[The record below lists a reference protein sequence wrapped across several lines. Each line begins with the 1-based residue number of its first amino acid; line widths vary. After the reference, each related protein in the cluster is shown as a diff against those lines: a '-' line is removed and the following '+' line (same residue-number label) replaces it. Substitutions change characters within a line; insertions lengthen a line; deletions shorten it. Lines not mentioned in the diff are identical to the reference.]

1 MLPLDK
7 TSDGGRKCILDD
19 ARSSDRQLTKA
30 EVFEGVVRATPAV
43 RFPELEVDSL
53 YDKPVM
59 VYWPMDRMTLSV
71 LPYAVDARRLR
82 QTRSWVVS
90 WSISRRFE
98 VPRLS
103 HVDPL
108 TAASTASTAS
118 RQRRHRIKFKVNF
131 NTLTKHA
138 TLFFDVM

>member
-1 MLPLDK
+1 MSLYEHLRGTTVLTPS
-7 TSDGGRKCILDD
+7 TRVVSRNDGRGWSQFRFRGR
-19 ARSSDRQLTKA
+19 SDRVGVKA
-30 EVFEGVVRATPAV
+30 
-43 RFPELEVDSL
+43 
-53 YDKPVM
+53 
-59 VYWPMDRMTLSV
+59 
-71 LPYAVDARRLR
+71 
-82 QTRSWVVS
+82 
-90 WSISRRFE
+90 
-98 VPRLS
+98 PRLS